1 MDALRPDGRLPHQ
14 ARPVRI
20 QVGVLDHP
28 EGSALIEAGRTRVL
42 CTVTVEERIPAF
54 LRGAGR
60 GWVTAEYGML
70 PRSTRE
76 RIPREQGRERGRM
89 MEIQRLIGRSL
100 RAVTD
105 LSALGE
111 RTFLVDC
118 DVLQADGGTRTASI
132 TGAYVALYH
141 ACWNLLRQGLLERMP
156 LRCAVAGISAGVVD
170 GVPMVDL
177 CYEEDVRAEVDLN
190 LALTETGDLVEVQ
203 GTGETGPF
211 SRQTLL
217 TLLDL
222 AWQGVQPLFEAQ
234 RSALAGLEAP
244 AG

>member
-1 MDALRPDGRLPHQ
+1 VEPLRADGRSPHQ
-14 ARPVRI
+14 PRPVRI
-20 QVGVLDHP
+20 EVGVLLHP
-28 EGSALIEAGRTRVL
+28 EGSALIEMGRTRVL
-42 CTVTVEERIPAF
+42 CTVTVEERIPPF

-76 RIPREQGRERGRM
+76 RIPRDPGRERGRM
-89 MEIQRLIGRSL
+89 LEIQRLIGRSL

-105 LSALGE
+105 LTALGQ
-111 RTFLVDC
+111 RTFVVDC

-170 GVPMVDL
+170 GIPMVDL
-177 CYEEDVRAEVDLN
+177 DYEEDVRAQVDLN
-190 LALTETGDLVEVQ
+190 LALTEHGDLVEVQ
-203 GTGETGPF
+203 GTGEAGPF

-217 TLLDL
+217 DLLDL
-222 AWQGVQPLFEAQ
+222 AWQGVQPLFSAQ
-234 RSALAGLEAP
+234 RSALAGLALP
-244 AG
+244 